1 MDNPDVC
8 LSGKQR
14 GLLLEPGPG
23 VSLLSSP
30 PLGGR
35 GGGTV
40 REEPSQEP
48 MSQEPS
54 GECWEGLRRAESSKA
69 SSLSQE
75 PLVSTFYLSFL
86 FFLLLFYLSRQTET
100 NSSPK
105 IRDASSVLRRTR
117 QRVRISQM
125 RALWGLGA
133 FYSWQDTNP
142 HLGIYGE
149 KMHITT
155 CRMNEQMAENILGVL
170 L

>member
-35 GGGTV
+35 GRGRV

-86 FFLLLFYLSRQTET
+86 FFFF
-100 NSSPK
+100 
-105 IRDASSVLRRTR
+105 
-117 QRVRISQM
+117 
-125 RALWGLGA
+125 
-133 FYSWQDTNP
+133 FYSFIFQGKQKQTAP
-142 HLGIYGE
+142 P
-149 KMHITT
+149 
-155 CRMNEQMAENILGVL
+155 R
-170 L
+170 